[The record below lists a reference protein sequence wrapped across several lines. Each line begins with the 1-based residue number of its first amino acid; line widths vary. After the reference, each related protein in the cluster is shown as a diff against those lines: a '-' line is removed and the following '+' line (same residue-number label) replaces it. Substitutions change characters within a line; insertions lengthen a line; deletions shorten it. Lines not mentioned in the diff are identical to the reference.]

1 MKEGINTMR
10 LSNKLMTNIYQGAN
24 HRGIREGYRVLCEKY
39 PEFSALQYIE
49 AIETD
54 RTFPDNMKYRE
65 DVLETLMC
73 FAKEAK
79 AIFSQEGTLLTLGG
93 DHAMGAASVAVANE
107 AIDNLGVIWID
118 AHADINDEHVTNS
131 GHIHGMPIAFLLGE
145 GDTDFVNLTE
155 RTRFLKP
162 ENIVLFATRDVE
174 QAEAAAIKR
183 LGIKEITYAMI
194 EEHGFEKMMDEA
206 IAYLKDKTNNLHISY
221 DLDSGNP
228 ELLPG
233 VTTDVVGGLNLEQT
247 KMLIQALFQSFIVKT
262 MDIVEYNPAR
272 DVDDQTLKFLVELI
286 HLVDKEME
294 KSK

>member
-1 MKEGINTMR
+1 MNEKT
-10 LSNKLMTNIYQGAN
+10 KLITNLYQGAN
-24 HRGIREGYRVLCEKY
+24 NEGIADGYRSLCAKY
-39 PEFSALQYIE
+39 PQFKSIKFVE
-49 AIETD
+49 AITTNRSYPE
-54 RTFPDNMKYRE
+54 NMKYRE
-65 DVLETLMC
+65 DVLETLKQ
-73 FAKEAK
+73 FADEAK
-79 AIFSQEGTLLTLGG
+79 QILAQEGTLLTLGG

-145 GDTDFVNLTE
+145 GDQDFVNLTE

-174 QAEAAAIKR
+174 EAEAAAIAR

-194 EEHGFEKMMDEA
+194 EEHGFDAMMAEA
-206 IAYLKDKTNNLHISY
+206 IKYLQSKTNNLHISY

-228 ELLPG
+228 EMLPG
-233 VTTDVVGGLNLEQT
+233 VTTDVVGGLDLTQT
-247 KMLIQALFQSFIVKT
+247 KTLISTLFKTFTVKT

-272 DVDDQTLKFLVELI
+272 DVEDKTLDFFKELI
-286 HLVDKEME
+286 ELVDSEME
-294 KSK
+294 MK

>member
-1 MKEGINTMR
+1 MNFD
-10 LSNKLMTNIYQGAN
+10 NKLMTNIYQGAN
-24 HRGIREGYRVLCEKY
+24 NTGIKDGYAKLCEKY
-39 PEFSALQYIE
+39 PQFANIKFVE
-49 AIETD
+49 AVETT
-54 RTFPDNMKYRE
+54 REYPTNMKYRE
-65 DVLETLMC
+65 DVLDTLKQ
-73 FAKEAK
+73 FANEAK
-79 AIFSQEGTLLTLGG
+79 SILETSGTLLTLGG

-145 GDTDFVNLTE
+145 GDQDFVNLTE

-174 QAEAAAIKR
+174 KAEAAAIAR

-194 EEHGFEKMMDEA
+194 EEHGFDAMMKEA
-206 IAYLKDKTNNLHISY
+206 IAYLQSKTNNLHISY
-221 DLDSGNP
+221 DLDSGQP

-233 VTTDVVGGLNLEQT
+233 VTTDVVGGLDLTQT
-247 KMLIQALFQSFIVKT
+247 KTLISTLFKSFTVKT

-272 DVDDQTLKFLVELI
+272 DIEDKTLDFFKELI
-286 HLVDKEME
+286 ELVDSEME
-294 KSK
+294 MK